1 MVRDNDVPFGPH
13 VMPTDFGA
21 LAMAALVGLVG
32 GFSLT
37 VGVGAGMTWV
47 LQPNKVAPITT
58 AMRNFF
64 MA

>member
-1 MVRDNDVPFGPH
+1 
-13 VMPTDFGA
+13 MPTDFGA

-47 LQPNKVAPITT
+47 LQPNKVAPMTT
-58 AMRNFF
+58 TIKSFF